1 MAIIKTKRN
10 KISWLLCAAFLV
22 CAVTIGMTGACGT
35 AEQDASKMEA
45 DKKGVIE
52 FEGTVKV
59 TVGKYVFI
67 PEAGGFD
74 IVVQGSLEAEDTYDL
89 EGKQLRGEGT
99 VNEENPSVLIAET
112 LEIKDEAENW
122 RNIFTRT
129 DEVILDDYM
138 SLDQRE
144 EFSFLEGLA
153 YNKKDAW
160 EGKEKAKIYGE
171 YSEGEE
177 GKQITVY
184 NQEGNERIGSVIVD
198 NISDFA
204 LFYMK
209 KLRLF
214 DKFYFYV
221 EIKDSVDWSVRSRT
235 RALFHADIVFV
246 GLF

>member
-1 MAIIKTKRN
+1 MAIIKTKGN

-22 CAVTIGMTGACGT
+22 CAVVIGTTVACGP
-35 AEQDASKMEA
+35 AEKDTSKIEA
-45 DKKGVIE
+45 DKKGVVE
-52 FEGTVKV
+52 FEGIAEVA
-59 TVGKYVFI
+59 VGKYVFI

-74 IVVQGSLEAEDTYDL
+74 IVVQGNLENEGIYAL
-89 EGKQLRGEGT
+89 EGKQVRGKGT
-99 VNEENPSVLIAET
+99 INKENPSVLIAET
-112 LEIKDEAENW
+112 LEIKDESENW

-129 DEVILDDYM
+129 DEAVLDDYVN
-138 SLDQRE
+138 LDQRE

-177 GKQITVY
+177 GKKITVY
-184 NQEGNERIGSVIVD
+184 NQDGNEKIGSVIVD

-221 EIKDSVDWSVRSRT
+221 EIKDTVDWSIRSRT
-235 RALFHADIVFV
+235 KEMFHADVVFI

>member
-1 MAIIKTKRN
+1 MAIIKTKWN
-10 KISWLLCAAFLV
+10 KISWILCAAFLV
-22 CAVTIGMTGACGT
+22 CAVVIGTTGACGPSEKDT
-35 AEQDASKMEA
+35 SKMEA
-45 DKKGVIE
+45 GKKDAVE
-52 FEGTVKV
+52 FEGIVKV
-59 TVGKYVFI
+59 AVGKYVFI

-74 IVVQGSLEAEDTYDL
+74 IVVQGSLETEDTSAL
-89 EGKQLRGEGT
+89 EGEQVRGEGT
-99 VNEENPSVLIAET
+99 VNEENPSVLIADT
-112 LEIKDEAENW
+112 LEIQDGAGNW

-129 DEVILDDYM
+129 DDVVLDDYV

-153 YNKKDAW
+153 YDKKDVW

-177 GKQITVY
+177 RKKVTVY
-184 NQEGNERIGSVIVD
+184 SQEGNEEIGSVIVD
-198 NISDFA
+198 HISDFA

-214 DKFYFYV
+214 DKFYIYI
-221 EIKDSVDWSVRSRT
+221 EIKDTVDWSIRRRT
-235 RALFHADIVFV
+235 REMFHADIVFI

>member
-10 KISWLLCAAFLV
+10 KISWLFCAAFLV

-35 AEQDASKMEA
+35 AEQDASKAEA

-52 FEGTVKV
+52 FEGTVRV
-59 TVGKYVFI
+59 AVGKYIFV

-74 IVVQGSLEAEDTYDL
+74 IVVQGNLETEETYELEA
-89 EGKQLRGEGT
+89 KQVRGEGT
-99 VNEENPSVLIAET
+99 IDEENPSVLIADT

-129 DEVILDDYM
+129 DEAVLDDYVN
-138 SLDQRE
+138 LDQRE
-144 EFSFLEGLA
+144 EFLFLEGLA

-171 YSEGEE
+171 YSEDEE
-177 GKQITVY
+177 GKELTVY
-184 NQEGNERIGSVIVD
+184 NQEGDEKLGSVIVD

-204 LFYMK
+204 LFYMR

-221 EIKDSVDWSVRSRT
+221 EIKDTVEWNVRSRT
-235 RALFHADIVFV
+235 REMFHADIVFV